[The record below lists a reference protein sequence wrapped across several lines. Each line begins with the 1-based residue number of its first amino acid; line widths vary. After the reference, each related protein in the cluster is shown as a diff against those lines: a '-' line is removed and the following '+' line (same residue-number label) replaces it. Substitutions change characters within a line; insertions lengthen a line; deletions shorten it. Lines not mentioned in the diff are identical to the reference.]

1 MKLELT
7 EGCLLIRPFREQDVR
22 ALYEAVRESI
32 SEVSP
37 WLPWCHENY
46 SIEESREF
54 ITSRELASQG
64 GEWYSFGVFETE
76 GGRFLGG
83 VGINF
88 INRVHQMANLGYWV
102 RTSAAGRGV
111 ATAATRLAARFG
123 FEQLGL
129 HRIEIVAAVGNVPSQ
144 RVAEKVGATREGVL
158 RRRLLIRGESLDAV
172 LFSLVPEDYESETL
186 KASNIIAGGNAP
198 GTKTKDERDP
208 ERVT

>member
-1 MKLELT
+1 MGAHASCVRFAGNSACALIDAAQMELELI
-7 EGCLLIRPFREQDVR
+7 EGPLLIRPYRAEDAS

-37 WLPWCHENY
+37 WLPWCHQKY

-54 ITSRELASQG
+54 IGSRELASQG
-64 GEWYSFGVFETE
+64 GEWYSFGIFETD
-76 GGRFLGG
+76 GGSFLGG

-111 ATAATRLAARFG
+111 ATAATRMAARVG

-129 HRIEIVAAVGNVPSQ
+129 QRIEIVAAVANVPSQ
-144 RVAEKVGATREGVL
+144 RVAEKAGARREGVL
-158 RRRLLIRGESLDAV
+158 RNRLLIRGKSLDAV
-172 LFSLVPEDYESETL
+172 LFSLLPEDL
-186 KASNIIAGGNAP
+186 N
-198 GTKTKDERDP
+198 
-208 ERVT
+208 